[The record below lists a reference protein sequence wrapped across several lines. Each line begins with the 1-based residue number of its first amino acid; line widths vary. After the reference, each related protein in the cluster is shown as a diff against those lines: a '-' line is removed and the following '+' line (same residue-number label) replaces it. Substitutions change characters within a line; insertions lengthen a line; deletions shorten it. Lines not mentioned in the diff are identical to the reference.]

1 MSFLFKSAKEREREA
16 RKERRTAFRQA
27 ENALADLKDRI
38 KSMEKD
44 AIKAWDAARE
54 AAKSGQ
60 KAAANRHLISYR
72 AAQVLMTKLEQ
83 KRWVSEQ
90 YIVKLEAANTD
101 QQLSDAI
108 GAITKVINIDPE
120 KVADVF
126 DTAQE
131 LLGEQMD
138 SDRFWQRLHDKE
150 TEGVAGTLEDRIPSL
165 EELTGQLE
173 DEAAVEVG
181 GGKKADMK
189 DALGDGIASG
199 RERLKKMME
208 GK

>member
-1 MSFLFKSAKEREREA
+1 MSFLFKSSKEREKEA
-16 RKERRTAFRQA
+16 RKERRRAFRQA
-27 ENALADLKDRI
+27 EGAIDDLKDRI
-38 KSMEKD
+38 KQMDKSAAKTWEQ
-44 AIKAWDAARE
+44 ARE

-72 AAQVLMTKLEQ
+72 ASQVLMTKLEQ

-108 GAITKVINIDPE
+108 AGITKVINIDPE

-131 LLGEQMD
+131 LLGEQVD
-138 SDRFWQRLHDKE
+138 SDRFWEKIYNKE
-150 TEGVAGTLEDRIPSL
+150 TEGVSGALEDHIPSL
-165 EELTGQLE
+165 EEMAKQLE

-181 GGKKADMK
+181 GKKSGIQ
-189 DALGDGIASG
+189 DALGEQIQSG
-199 RERLKKMME
+199 RDRLKKMMD

>member
-1 MSFLFKSAKEREREA
+1 MSFLFKSSKERERDA
-16 RKERRTAFRQA
+16 RKERRRAFRQA
-27 ENALADLKDRI
+27 EGALDDLKERI
-38 KSMEKD
+38 KSMERD
-44 AIKAWDAARE
+44 AKKAWEAARE

-72 AAQVLMTKLEQ
+72 ASQVLMTKLEQ

-108 GAITKVINIDPE
+108 AGITKVINIDPE

-131 LLGEQMD
+131 LLGEQVD
-138 SDRFWQRLHDKE
+138 ADRFWEKIYTKE
-150 TEGVAGTLEDRIPSL
+150 TEGVSGALEDHIPSL
-165 EELTGQLE
+165 EDLTKQLE

-181 GGKKADMK
+181 GQPEAIK
-189 DALGDGIASG
+189 DALGEQIASG
-199 RERLKKMME
+199 RERLKKMMD

>member
-1 MSFLFKSAKEREREA
+1 MSFLFKSSKEREREA
-16 RKERRTAFRQA
+16 RKERRKAFRQA
-27 ENALADLKDRI
+27 EGAVDDLKDRI
-38 KSMEKD
+38 KSMGRD
-44 AIKAWDAARE
+44 ADKAWSAARE
-54 AAKSGQ
+54 AAKAGQ

-90 YIVKLEAANTD
+90 YIVKLEAAHTD
-101 QQLSDAI
+101 QQLSEAI
-108 GAITKVINIDPE
+108 GAITKVIDIDPE

-131 LLGEQMD
+131 LLGEQVD
-138 SDRFWQRLHDKE
+138 TDRFWEKMYAKE
-150 TEGVAGTLEDRIPSL
+150 TEGVSGALEDHIPSL
-165 EELTGQLE
+165 EDLTRQLE

-181 GGKKADMK
+181 GKPEAIK
-189 DALGDGIASG
+189 DALGEQIASG
-199 RERLKKMME
+199 RERLKKMMD